1 MVIGTRYYNM
11 ENAMEPVSLR
21 PYQQI
26 AIHDVRKCFGD
37 GLKRVMVYSPTGIDC
52 YPTEERLI

>member
-1 MVIGTRYYNM
+1 
-11 ENAMEPVSLR
+11 MEPVNLR

-37 GLKRVMVYSPTGIDC
+37 GLKRVMVYSPTGSSIKGKKRIYGNAIDVN
-52 YPTEERLI
+52 

>member
-1 MVIGTRYYNM
+1 
-11 ENAMEPVSLR
+11 MEPVSLR